1 MRQKID
7 CFLTCD
13 NIDDI
18 KGEIACLRDSRTI
31 QHIYLLTADANMADD
46 TPEGCVVVETD
57 RPTSSSTIR
66 NIAALA
72 TAEYVLFLTKATP
85 LTIGQTALE
94 RMLRV
99 ASDADAAMVYS
110 DHLSNEN
117 GQMKPHPAIDYQKG
131 SIRDDFDFGSLLLIK
146 TPLLHE
152 YAKAT
157 DDFTLEYAA
166 LYDLRLFLSRQGD
179 IFHINEYLY
188 TEEEKDLRASGVK
201 QFDYVNPANRK
212 VQIEMEQ
219 AATRHLDAI
228 GALIDTSDYKTP
240 DFNEQ
245 DFDVEATVVIPVK
258 NREKTIRD
266 AVMSALGQK
275 TDFKFNVIVVDNHS
289 TDRTGDILEEICRQ
303 ETIPD
308 NASLIHLTP
317 ERLDLGIGGCWNMAI
332 CDRRCG
338 RFAVQLDSDDL
349 YSGPDTLQRIV
360 DAFKQQKA
368 AMIIGSYRMCDFDLN
383 TLPPGL
389 IDHHEW
395 TDENGPNNALR
406 INGLG
411 APRAFFTPLLRQIQ
425 FPNTSYG
432 EDYALGLIF
441 SRRYRIGRIF
451 DELYLCRRW
460 GGNSDAALSI
470 EKINANN
477 LYKDR
482 LRTLEI
488 SARQQMRKGKE
499 DIMADSTILRFFN
512 RQIETWEDARRRYRD
527 LQKVKTHEL
536 QYEDFSLAV
545 QWNPARITSTGAK
558 IDAKTLEQR
567 PCFLCEANRPKEQV
581 KKIIDER
588 YELLVN
594 PFPILP
600 THFTIPS
607 RRHEPQRIKGNF
619 DEMMKIMREYPDYMV
634 FYNGPKCGASAP
646 DHAHFQAGT
655 SGLVPL
661 QRSWQRLSRNLTP
674 LVTINDTEGIW
685 QICDYVCFALVIR
698 SKTAETAEKLFER
711 LYNVLPCR
719 IGEPEPMMNI
729 LAWLRG
735 DDMLTVIIPRAK
747 HRPDCYSIEG
757 DAKRLVSPGALDMA
771 GLIIAPREEDFNRL
785 TAEEAVGILREVAI
799 DDVEAKE
806 IVRKLKA
813 QTHANSTHH
822 SYKEE
827 PDVAVSLCF

>member
-308 NASLIHLTP
+308 NAALIHLTP

-389 IDHHEW
+389 IDHH
-395 TDENGPNNALR
+395 
-406 INGLG
+406 
-411 APRAFFTPLLRQIQ
+411 
-425 FPNTSYG
+425 
-432 EDYALGLIF
+432 
-441 SRRYRIGRIF
+441 
-451 DELYLCRRW
+451 
-460 GGNSDAALSI
+460 
-470 EKINANN
+470 
-477 LYKDR
+477 
-482 LRTLEI
+482 
-488 SARQQMRKGKE
+488 
-499 DIMADSTILRFFN
+499 
-512 RQIETWEDARRRYRD
+512 
-527 LQKVKTHEL
+527 
-536 QYEDFSLAV
+536 
-545 QWNPARITSTGAK
+545 
-558 IDAKTLEQR
+558 
-567 PCFLCEANRPKEQV
+567 
-581 KKIIDER
+581 
-588 YELLVN
+588 
-594 PFPILP
+594 
-600 THFTIPS
+600 
-607 RRHEPQRIKGNF
+607 
-619 DEMMKIMREYPDYMV
+619 
-634 FYNGPKCGASAP
+634 
-646 DHAHFQAGT
+646 
-655 SGLVPL
+655 
-661 QRSWQRLSRNLTP
+661 
-674 LVTINDTEGIW
+674 
-685 QICDYVCFALVIR
+685 
-698 SKTAETAEKLFER
+698 
-711 LYNVLPCR
+711 
-719 IGEPEPMMNI
+719 
-729 LAWLRG
+729 
-735 DDMLTVIIPRAK
+735 
-747 HRPDCYSIEG
+747 
-757 DAKRLVSPGALDMA
+757 
-771 GLIIAPREEDFNRL
+771 
-785 TAEEAVGILREVAI
+785 
-799 DDVEAKE
+799 
-806 IVRKLKA
+806 
-813 QTHANSTHH
+813 
-822 SYKEE
+822 
-827 PDVAVSLCF
+827 

>member
-31 QHIYLLTADANMADD
+31 QQIYLLTADANMADD

-619 DEMMKIMREYPDYMV
+619 GEMMKIMREYPDYMV

-785 TAEEAVGILREVAI
+785 TAEEGVGIL
-799 DDVEAKE
+799 
-806 IVRKLKA
+806 
-813 QTHANSTHH
+813 
-822 SYKEE
+822 
-827 PDVAVSLCF
+827 